1 VLAEYCAL
9 LEDLGRDPENADAA
23 ALAARYPSTPFV
35 TLPGSGLVVTLG
47 ELCILP
53 DYLSRP
59 EDMENAPKGFV
70 LPLIQSTREWNIREM
85 RRAADGTPP
94 RLRDRPRL
102 KQTLAYPTLG
112 GIAELAEG
120 VQVTRLGGRCGFP
133 PWERYQSVVSRNA
146 GHFAPFSW
154 YRWQDHHL
162 QARELAR
169 RAHETADQARK
180 AVLTARAWICSGYAD
195 HFLQDSFA
203 AGHLI
208 NKTLVMQWY
217 AESLVN
223 SRLPVPGRQHLAA
236 LTMAAQPGMHGPGHY
251 QPVPDEADPD
261 RLVPSPTP
269 GAPAVTDP
277 QSMVEA
283 ATLEERIAAS
293 GVTGRDEAERAHAYS
308 AYLTMLRS
316 SVVQS
321 AAGAIHG
328 YLNDSSL
335 VVAAGEAGDR
345 YQLWGDWTLL
355 RGADT
360 GVRAAE
366 AGQLSRQAIA
376 DVLAHGETPISGR
389 RIFALFPDH
398 VEQDGALLSL
408 PEWHSGRLRDQCFGE
423 FFRKPSARVM
433 RAATTIAFPHLGVP
447 SADAHEVKRRP
458 ANRPEG
464 GKDRGPAGRPAG
476 DRQSGRT
483 TETAARSA
491 EKVL

>member
-1 VLAEYCAL
+1 
-9 LEDLGRDPENADAA
+9 
-23 ALAARYPSTPFV
+23 
-35 TLPGSGLVVTLG
+35 
-47 ELCILP
+47 
-53 DYLSRP
+53 
-59 EDMENAPKGFV
+59 
-70 LPLIQSTREWNIREM
+70 
-85 RRAADGTPP
+85 
-94 RLRDRPRL
+94 
-102 KQTLAYPTLG
+102 
-112 GIAELAEG
+112 
-120 VQVTRLGGRCGFP
+120 
-133 PWERYQSVVSRNA
+133 
-146 GHFAPFSW
+146 
-154 YRWQDHHL
+154 
-162 QARELAR
+162 
-169 RAHETADQARK
+169 
-180 AVLTARAWICSGYAD
+180 
-195 HFLQDSFA
+195 
-203 AGHLI
+203 
-208 NKTLVMQWY
+208 
-217 AESLVN
+217 
-223 SRLPVPGRQHLAA
+223 
-236 LTMAAQPGMHGPGHY
+236 MAAQPGMHGPGHY